1 MSVWGLGKL
10 SVAAVAFAVVL
21 TGCSEEKKVV
31 EQVVRPVKVVEVK
44 ARQEGPV
51 LQYSGS
57 IRARTEVPLGFR
69 VDGKISERL
78 VDVGQRVTA
87 GQTVARIDTT
97 DYELSVRQAEAELAS
112 AEKQVEISQLALK
125 RATTLQSQN
134 ITSQSALEQAQLA
147 SRQAVAQRDAAQ
159 SSLTQAKNRVGY
171 GILKSDVAG
180 IVTAVSAEAGQ
191 VVAAGTP
198 VIRVAQD
205 GAKEIEVAIPEAE
218 IHQFAPGK
226 SVRTSF
232 WSDGNLALEGKVREV
247 AGSADAQSRTFNV
260 RVSLPD
266 NNALRLGMTATI
278 SAEAT
283 STSPGF
289 VLPLA
294 ALAKRDGQSIVW
306 LVDATSAKVQART
319 VQVDGFSD
327 DGVRITEGLKPG
339 DLVVAAGTQFMQ
351 PDLQVKIHQG
361 EGQTAG
367 EATHAI
373 APAKS

>member
-10 SVAAVAFAVVL
+10 GLAGVAIVAVL
-21 TGCSEEKKVV
+21 SSCSDEKKVAEEV
-31 EQVVRPVKVVEVK
+31 IRPVKIFEVK

-78 VDVGQRVTA
+78 VDVGQRVKA
-87 GQTVARIDTT
+87 GQTIARIDAT

-112 AEKQVEISQLALK
+112 AQKQVEISQLALK
-125 RATTLQSQN
+125 RSETLQSQN
-134 ITSQSALEQAQLA
+134 ITSQSSLEQAQLA

-159 SSLTQAKNRVGY
+159 SSLTQAKNRVSY
-171 GILKSDVAG
+171 GVLKSDVDG

-218 IHQFAPGK
+218 VRQFAPGK
-226 SVRTSF
+226 TVRASF
-232 WSDGNLALEGKVREV
+232 WADGNLALEGKVREV
-247 AGSADAQSRTFNV
+247 AGSADAQSRTFTV

-266 NNALRLGMTATI
+266 NDQLRLGMTATI
-278 SAEAT
+278 SAQAT
-283 STSPGF
+283 STAPGF

-294 ALAKRDGQSIVW
+294 ALSKRDGKSVVW
-306 LVDATSAKVQART
+306 LVDAASAKVQPRA

-327 DGVRITEGLKPG
+327 DGVRITDGLKPG

-361 EGQTAG
+361 AGQTAG
-367 EATHAI
+367 EASGALV
-373 APAKS
+373 PAKS